1 MRRQSDSLSGATF
14 IKQCFA
20 SVAEDLHGRDSGAG
34 ATVLLQAAREHK
46 KINLILV
53 PQIGDEEVRA
63 PSFSVPKRWKRPTVI
78 LLGDD
83 FGWADGPRAFDR
95 RSVRTVLESA
105 DGIVLV
111 ASGSLVETPDGLA
124 PLGYTK
130 AIELAVNGHNRLCVL
145 IETLPEVEEAWLAL
159 IEKHRRKNAHVIFCA
174 VKDAPRGPRAALF
187 AEHGQHLTAQGN
199 GQTMS
204 PGR

>member
-1 MRRQSDSLSGATF
+1 MRRQSDSLSGASF

-20 SVAEDLHGRDSGAG
+20 SVAEDMHGLDSGAG
-34 ATVLLQAAREHK
+34 AVVLFQALRDK

-53 PQIGDEEVRA
+53 PQMGDEDVRA
-63 PSFSVPKRWKRPTVI
+63 PSFAVPKSWKRPTVV

-83 FGWADGPRAFDR
+83 FGWTDGPRAFDK
-95 RSVRTVLESA
+95 RSVRTVFDNA

-111 ASGSLVETPDGLA
+111 ASGSLVETTDGLA
-124 PLGYTK
+124 PLGYAK
-130 AIELAVNGHNRLCVL
+130 AIELAMNGRNRLCVL

-159 IEKHRRKNAHVIFCA
+159 IEKHQRKNALVIFCA
-174 VKDAPRGPRAALF
+174 VKDAPRGRRAAWF
-187 AEHGQHLTAQGN
+187 VEHGRAS
-199 GQTMS
+199 S